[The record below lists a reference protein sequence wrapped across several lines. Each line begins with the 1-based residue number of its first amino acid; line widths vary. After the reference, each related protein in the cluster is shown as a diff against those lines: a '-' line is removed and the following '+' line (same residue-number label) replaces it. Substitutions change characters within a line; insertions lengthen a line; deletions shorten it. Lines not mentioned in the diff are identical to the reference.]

1 MRIIKIKAV
10 LVTVFVAT
18 LAVSVSAQ
26 DEGVFSHADGGIQFT
41 APIGWEAEPDG
52 DSIVL
57 SSPDGA
63 VGVMLYVLNAET
75 LELAAEALD
84 VEIGKMVSDPV
95 VSDKSETMKIN
106 GLDVFATTGK
116 GKIEGQAVD
125 FIVLIVMGKKPVMI
139 FAVAES
145 ASFEKNK
152 PQINALMQ
160 SIAPI
165 K

>member
-1 MRIIKIKAV
+1 MRITGLKAV
-10 LVTVFVAT
+10 LFAVFIAVF
-18 LAVSVSAQ
+18 AVSVSAQ
-26 DEGVFSHADGGIQFT
+26 ADGVFTHADGGIQFT
-41 APIGWEAEPDG
+41 APEGWEAEPDG

-57 SSPDGA
+57 SSSDGA
-63 VGVMLYVLNAET
+63 VAVMLYVLDAET
-75 LELAAEALD
+75 LELAAGALD
-84 VEIGKMVSDPV
+84 VEIAKMVSDPL
-95 VSDKSETMKIN
+95 VSDKGETMKIN
-106 GLDVFATTGK
+106 GLDVFATSGT
-116 GKIEGQAVD
+116 GKIEGQPVD

-160 SIAPI
+160 SIGPI

>member
-1 MRIIKIKAV
+1 MFIAA
-10 LVTVFVAT
+10 F
-18 LAVSVSAQ
+18 AVSAFAQ
-26 DEGVFSHADGGIQFT
+26 DGELFTHADGGIQFT
-41 APIGWEAEPDG
+41 VPGDWGAEPDG

-63 VGVMLYVLNAET
+63 VGVMLYVLDAET
-75 LELAAEALD
+75 LKLAAEALD
-84 VEIGKMVSDPV
+84 VEIEKVVSEPV

-116 GKIEGQAVD
+116 GKIEDQPVD
-125 FIVLIVMGKKPVMI
+125 FIVMIVMGKKPVMI
-139 FAVAES
+139 FAVADS

-160 SIAPI
+160 SIGPI